1 MHDSWGAIFHYAG
14 IYCIHFIWEEGV
26 DKIINLPFLL
36 PKCFCHSNIPSSKLV
51 FVSDFHPQNSQ
62 NSLVF
67 AFGFEVRGPGHGE
80 SFPWGLKGV
89 SCVNRFCG
97 CWSCCAG
104 AEHWVPSD
112 RGTCMLLISWFV
124 HLLYARLCKAQSP
137 PEWHLL
143 WASGQYWNI

>member
-67 AFGFEVRGPGHGE
+67 AFGFEVRGPDTWRII
-80 SFPWGLKGV
+80 SLGLE
-89 SCVNRFCG
+89 G
-97 CWSCCAG
+97 C
-104 AEHWVPSD
+104 E
-112 RGTCMLLISWFV
+112 
-124 HLLYARLCKAQSP
+124 LCKQIL
-137 PEWHLL
+137 WLL
-143 WASGQYWNI
+143 VMLCWCWALGPKWQRHMHAPDKLICSSAICQAV